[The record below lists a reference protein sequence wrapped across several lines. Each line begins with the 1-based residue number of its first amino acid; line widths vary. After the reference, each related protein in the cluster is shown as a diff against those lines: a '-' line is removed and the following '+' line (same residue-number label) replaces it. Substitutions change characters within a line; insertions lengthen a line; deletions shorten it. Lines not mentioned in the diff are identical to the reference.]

1 MHYAISYQTDRYDF
15 LVSTSRKKLLKHQL
29 ICVEQG
35 LVLVKLGK
43 LEYTV
48 ETGEAFWLPFDVLTS
63 VTFTP
68 ATLVRSVQ
76 VSSRVTLS
84 LPKQGGYVELNEL
97 SSAILNRL
105 ATLAD
110 NRDAQVDLLAVLR
123 HELTSLKPLL
133 KENKFTK
140 AVNQWQAKQPS
151 QLPNELQL
159 VLTVREASKQMK
171 SGKKR
176 EDVVATLFDGNE
188 SLLSGLEQAILGAN

>member
-48 ETGEAFWLPFDVLTS
+48 EAGEAFWLPFDVLTS

-133 KENKFTK
+133 KESKFTK

>member
-1 MHYAISYQTDRYDF
+1 MHYAISYQTDLYDF

-48 ETGEAFWLPFDVLTS
+48 EAGEAFWLPFDVLTS

-188 SLLSGLEQAILGAN
+188 SLLSGLEKAILGAN

>member
-1 MHYAISYQTDRYDF
+1 MHYAISYQTDLYDF

-48 ETGEAFWLPFDVLTS
+48 EAGEAFWLPFDVLTS

-105 ATLAD
+105 TTLAD

>member
-1 MHYAISYQTDRYDF
+1 MHYAISYQTDLYDF

-48 ETGEAFWLPFDVLTS
+48 EAGEAFWLPFDVLTS

>member
-1 MHYAISYQTDRYDF
+1 MHYAISYQTDLYDF

-48 ETGEAFWLPFDVLTS
+48 EAGEAFWLPFDVLTS

-76 VSSRVTLS
+76 ASSRVTLS

-176 EDVVATLFDGNE
+176 KDVVATLFDGNE

>member
-1 MHYAISYQTDRYDF
+1 M
-15 LVSTSRKKLLKHQL
+15 
-29 ICVEQG
+29 
-35 LVLVKLGK
+35 LVKLGK

-48 ETGEAFWLPFDVLTS
+48 EAGEAFWLPFDVLTS

>member
-48 ETGEAFWLPFDVLTS
+48 EAGEAFWLPFDVLTS

>member
-48 ETGEAFWLPFDVLTS
+48 EAGEAFWLPFDVLTS

-176 EDVVATLFDGNE
+176 EDVVTTLFDGNE